1 MNMRDEFEKLPQ
13 GTTTRIVQFNGTF
26 EAHDIV
32 CVPPE
37 DVPDYAKRV
46 FYIPVSG
53 VSGIGM
59 TPDAA
64 LRSYCAEHDHER
76 SVDEL
81 VRVNAIMAEPLV
93 SDDN

>member
-1 MNMRDEFEKLPQ
+1 MKRCPHAVWDPLGDQTQPKM
-13 GTTTRIVQFNGTF
+13 T
-26 EAHDIV
+26 AHDIV